1 MAERGFSIPKL
12 EGEKERSQREGTGNG
27 NLPGGRG
34 VGAGGAWRWG
44 ELGLVKEK
52 IKVHPDKR
60 AQVSP
65 LCCR

>member
-1 MAERGFSIPKL
+1 MAKL
-12 EGEKERSQREGTGNG
+12 EGEKERSQREDTGDG

-34 VGAGGAWRWG
+34 LGRVVHGGGG

-52 IKVHPDKR
+52 IKVHPDRR
-60 AQVSP
+60 AEVSP